1 MKYHLPIKKRNGQ
14 YEASNTTSSN
24 SSPSHSDMSPRFLT
38 NNLEFNISRRT
49 CHNIRTCWIKKKN
62 HCKKISNWMKLQM
75 VQCYRWSGNGTWLM
89 FSTAD
94 FSTKKK
100 ASKLNEEMAI
110 YLQSISRSFPKP
122 LRTITLKIIKEKEK
136 QTKMQSWN
144 SFITYHSK

>member
-1 MKYHLPIKKRNGQ
+1 
-14 YEASNTTSSN
+14 
-24 SSPSHSDMSPRFLT
+24 
-38 NNLEFNISRRT
+38 
-49 CHNIRTCWIKKKN
+49 
-62 HCKKISNWMKLQM
+62 MKLQM
-75 VQCYRWSGNGTWLM
+75 VQCYRGSGNGTWLM

>member
-1 MKYHLPIKKRNGQ
+1 
-14 YEASNTTSSN
+14 
-24 SSPSHSDMSPRFLT
+24 
-38 NNLEFNISRRT
+38 
-49 CHNIRTCWIKKKN
+49 
-62 HCKKISNWMKLQM
+62 
-75 VQCYRWSGNGTWLM
+75 M

-136 QTKMQSWN
+136 QTKMQS
-144 SFITYHSK
+144 